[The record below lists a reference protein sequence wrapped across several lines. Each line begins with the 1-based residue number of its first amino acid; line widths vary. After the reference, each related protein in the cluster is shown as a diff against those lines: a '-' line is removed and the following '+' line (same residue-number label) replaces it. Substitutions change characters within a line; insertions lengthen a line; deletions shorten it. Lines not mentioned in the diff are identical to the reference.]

1 MAKRNSRTL
10 IIGVAGG
17 TGSGKTTVAKRVME
31 HFKDDDVV
39 LLHHDS
45 YYLDRAHLAM
55 RERESLN
62 YDHPSAFENGLLLEH
77 LRRLRNG
84 EPIEAPVYD
93 YNTHTR
99 LKRTQRIESA
109 RIVLLEG
116 ILVLE
121 DPEIRE
127 TMDIRI
133 FIDTDADIRFIRRLR
148 RDVRERNRTADSVVK
163 QYLEVVRPMHLQFVE
178 PSKRHA
184 HVVIPEGGYN
194 RVAIDLIVTKIKD
207 ILAAEEDPD

>member
-1 MAKRNSRTL
+1 VADGDRRIL

-45 YYLDRAHLAM
+45 YYLDRSRLSM

-62 YDHPSAFENGLLLEH
+62 YDHPSAFENTLLLEH
-77 LRRLRNG
+77 LRRLRRG
-84 EPIEAPVYD
+84 GPIDAPIYD
-93 YNTHTR
+93 YTTHTR
-99 LKRTQRIESA
+99 LEKTQRIESA

-121 DPEIRE
+121 DAALRDM
-127 TMDIRI
+127 MDIRI

-148 RDVRERNRTADSVVK
+148 RDVRDRNRTADSVVK

-194 RVAIDLIVTKIKD
+194 RVAIDLMVTKIKD
-207 ILAAEEDPD
+207 ILAGEERAD